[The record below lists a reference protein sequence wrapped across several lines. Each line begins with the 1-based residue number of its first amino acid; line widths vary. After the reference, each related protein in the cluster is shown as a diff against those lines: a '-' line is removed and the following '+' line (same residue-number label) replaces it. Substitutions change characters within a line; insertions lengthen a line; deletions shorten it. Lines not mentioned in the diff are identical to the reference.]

1 MNTSRFNY
9 VKFKEAFMENNKTD
23 IEKNKWMGVLAYFI
37 FFIPLLVDSNSEF
50 GKFHANQGLNLLLL
64 FIAVSVLGSVI
75 PFLGWFII
83 LPFGSI
89 LCLVLA
95 IIGVLNALNKKL
107 KELPIIGKF
116 KLIK

>member
-1 MNTSRFNY
+1 
-9 VKFKEAFMENNKTD
+9 MENKTD

-37 FFIPLLVDSNSEF
+37 FFIPLVADGKSEF

-64 FIAVSVLGSVI
+64 AIAVSVLGSII
-75 PFLGWFII
+75 PLLGWFII

-89 LCLVLA
+89 LCLVLGIMGIINA
-95 IIGVLNALNKKL
+95 INEKM

-116 KLIK
+116 NLIK